1 MKTNELLCDKFLDE
15 VDILL
20 YGGCQVFAL
29 ILHEKIGGEILY
41 FNNEYGSIEHACV
54 KKDNIIYDASGA
66 VTKTE
71 IQFKYRF
78 VDMLK
83 TEVVSRE
90 RVEHDISEAEVMDFI
105 ESNDVMLSDIIEI
118 ADILAE
124 AIQEEKDSKPN
135 RTISFMM

>member
-1 MKTNELLCDKFLDE
+1 MKTNELLCDKFLDA

-20 YGGCQVFAL
+20 HGGCQVFAL
-29 ILHEKIGGEILY
+29 TLHEKIGGEILY
-41 FNNEYGSIEHACV
+41 FNNEYESIEHACV

-71 IQFKYRF
+71 IQSKYRF
-78 VDMLK
+78 VDMSK

-105 ESNDVMLSDIIEI
+105 ESNDVMLADVIEI
-118 ADILAE
+118 ADILVE
-124 AIQEEKDSKPN
+124 AIQEEKDFKPN